1 MGHAAPLMKTSP
13 VTTNPDQAELQRHAD
28 TELARRSVV
37 GMWGY
42 GILLLLFIFGTPY
55 VHDHP
60 ALAIAGILGVLL
72 SLAARLYLVIHKDPI
87 YASNPRLWRNSFAA
101 TIMAGA
107 LFWGGLIAIA
117 TMFYPAS
124 DRTRLIL
131 LFCFLGTC
139 PTSLTVLAPS
149 LKLVIFYHVLLLL
162 PAILAPTLTGS
173 HSDGIL
179 SMRTGMFLVFLLVQ
193 GRVLNRSYWSGL
205 RDNLL
210 LLRAKEDAE
219 AGSRAKT
226 EFLTNISHELRT
238 PMNGIIGMSAVVLD
252 TQLTSEQRECL
263 DTVKSCADSLLHL
276 LNELLDFSKAESGN
290 MELERIAF
298 PLRPL
303 MEDVVKP
310 LAFAAAAKNI
320 GLHWNVTAEIPLE
333 VVGDAHRLRQI
344 LINLIGNAIKFT
356 DTGSVTLDIALE
368 RAAISEEHRV
378 ALHFQVRDTGIG
390 VPTAKFA
397 TIFQPF
403 TQADGSTTR
412 KYGGT
417 GLGLSICTRLVEMMG
432 GRIWVDRNPEGGSTF
447 HFTAV
452 FETLNV
458 APTVEIPA

>member
-1 MGHAAPLMKTSP
+1 
-13 VTTNPDQAELQRHAD
+13 
-28 TELARRSVV
+28 
-37 GMWGY
+37 
-42 GILLLLFIFGTPY
+42 
-55 VHDHP
+55 
-60 ALAIAGILGVLL
+60 
-72 SLAARLYLVIHKDPI
+72 
-87 YASNPRLWRNSFAA
+87 
-101 TIMAGA
+101 
-107 LFWGGLIAIA
+107 
-117 TMFYPAS
+117 
-124 DRTRLIL
+124 
-131 LFCFLGTC
+131 
-139 PTSLTVLAPS
+139 
-149 LKLVIFYHVLLLL
+149 
-162 PAILAPTLTGS
+162 
-173 HSDGIL
+173 
-179 SMRTGMFLVFLLVQ
+179 
-193 GRVLNRSYWSGL
+193 
-205 RDNLL
+205 
-210 LLRAKEDAE
+210 
-219 AGSRAKT
+219 
-226 EFLTNISHELRT
+226 
-238 PMNGIIGMSAVVLD
+238 
-252 TQLTSEQRECL
+252 
-263 DTVKSCADSLLHL
+263 
-276 LNELLDFSKAESGN
+276 
-290 MELERIAF
+290 
-298 PLRPL
+298 LRPL